1 MDFYSS
7 ITELT
12 VTYERLIE
20 QLNSDPC
27 ETDAS
32 QVYYQQAYRNICVVL
47 RSTPVEPIA
56 LHLIAEGIN
65 DRILTR
71 LQDLIRTTIHIFET
85 RREVFG
91 QINFGDLCRLQEDY
105 LFAGKRALL
114 LNDQKQIGEYPYPDE
129 QVREQLLRENRIELD
144 GVDNERNAYHKENAG
159 WISTDYYT
167 LIYELSCSSALIL
180 DSYFPVAKETKTT
193 TPIGTDSDEQMPGVK
208 NILPDEIFRSRM
220 FDKFHELEERLVKLG
235 DLDGELRWQAKHK
248 NNKPDIK
255 RLVTFLTGLLDNGY
269 FLPKRDMSIK
279 RFFEMRYRIVIGQ
292 NFERR
297 RREPLTKIYRTIF
310 YNLPF

>member
-1 MDFYSS
+1 MDFYAS

-144 GVDNERNAYHKENAG
+144 GVDNERNAYHKENAD

-167 LIYELSCSSALIL
+167 TIYEMSYSSASIF
-180 DSYFPVAKETKTT
+180 DSYFPVEKATETT
-193 TPIGTDSDEQMPGVK
+193 ISSGTDSDERLPVVK

-220 FDKFHELEERLVKLG
+220 FDKFRELEERLVKLG

-248 NNKPDIK
+248 NDKPDIK

-269 FLPKRDMSIK
+269 FLPKRDMAIK
-279 RFFEMRYRIVIGQ
+279 CFFEMRYRITIGQ

-297 RREPLTKIYRTIF
+297 RREPLIKIYRTIF

>member
-20 QLNSDPC
+20 QLSSDPC

-32 QVYYQQAYRNICVVL
+32 QVYYQQAYRDICVVL
-47 RSTPVEPIA
+47 RSTPVVPIA
-56 LHLIAEGIN
+56 LRLIAEGIN

-71 LQDLIRTTIHIFET
+71 LRDLIRTTIHICET

-91 QINFGDLCRLQEDY
+91 QINFGDLCRLREDY

-129 QVREQLLRENRIELD
+129 KVREQLLRENRIELD
-144 GVDNERNAYHKENAG
+144 GVDNERNAYHKENAD
-159 WISTDYYT
+159 WSSTDYYT
-167 LIYELSCSSALIL
+167 LIYELSCSSASIL
-180 DSYFPVAKETKTT
+180 DSYFPVEKETKII

-208 NILPDEIFRSRM
+208 NILPDEIFR
-220 FDKFHELEERLVKLG
+220 
-235 DLDGELRWQAKHK
+235 
-248 NNKPDIK
+248 
-255 RLVTFLTGLLDNGY
+255 
-269 FLPKRDMSIK
+269 
-279 RFFEMRYRIVIGQ
+279 
-292 NFERR
+292 
-297 RREPLTKIYRTIF
+297 
-310 YNLPF
+310 